1 MRFLLL
7 GLLIV
12 IFSACLDE
20 PDCVDSSSN
29 LIKIDLK
36 KAAVDEADTIAFS
49 KIEVSGT
56 DSLFHVKDTVAVL
69 SLPLNPGTNETTFNF
84 YYDSKVETMVVS
96 YTWQTRLA
104 SPKCGAFTYFYDL
117 AVVSSSFGEVSV
129 TNSQVF
135 KNGSTNLTVKL

>member
-1 MRFLLL
+1 M
-7 GLLIV
+7 
-12 IFSACLDE
+12 
-20 PDCVDSSSN
+20 
-29 LIKIDLK
+29 
-36 KAAVDEADTIAFS
+36 
-49 KIEVSGT
+49 
-56 DSLFHVKDTVAVL
+56 FHVKDTVAVL

-96 YTWQTRLA
+96 YTWQTRLT

-117 AVVSSSFGEVSV
+117 AVVSSSFGEVTV